1 MYVDMVWACI
11 PTYHRVREDWIGDS
25 VSTKMKR
32 NNKEKIT
39 QAIIGKSEDDY
50 CVKCGHYTAPNW
62 EERVECECPCHT
74 KE

>member
-1 MYVDMVWACI
+1 
-11 PTYHRVREDWIGDS
+11 
-25 VSTKMKR
+25 MKR
-32 NNKEKIT
+32 NNKEEIT

-62 EERVECECPCHT
+62 EERVECECSCHT